1 MKIEDIEDIE
11 DFIKIVAGL
20 VKEGI
25 LFEARKYADKWCI
38 TLTGGH

>member
-1 MKIEDIEDIE
+1 MKIEKIENIE

-20 VKEGI
+20 VREGI
-25 LFEARKYADKWCI
+25 LFEAQKLGEKWYI